1 MVENFNVDVNYY
13 YDPELHKIC
22 LNCNLIKPYIKFF
35 WNICKKHN
43 ITFSETYDE
52 DNFAYNRKILEN
64 LRADDLKYINTD
76 KVYKVTIGPFIYE
89 TDNVCNTYNTGEYT
103 CNTTLFVKWWHDVI
117 ANDLIYDIVYN
128 ISLHNDRYVCHGF
141 SINSFDD
148 NDFAIYL
155 PGCPYKKNRNDYMCF
170 FNMLGYHKVCPIC
183 HLCREHWE
191 YDTDEHKMKYICS
204 VEHKLYQQTVFNLL
218 YNTVKNYEHINKQ
231 LDKLQQQID
240 ELSVKDQPEQKSY
253 CITY

>member
-1 MVENFNVDVNYY
+1 MVEDIHVDVNYY

-22 LNCNLIKPYIKFF
+22 INCNLIKPYIEFF
-35 WNICKKHN
+35 WSICKKHR
-43 ITFSETYDE
+43 ITFSETYDK

-64 LRADDLKYINTD
+64 LCANDFKYIDTRIH
-76 KVYKVTIGPFIYE
+76 KLIIGHIYE
-89 TDNVCNTYNTGEYT
+89 TDHVCNTYNTEEYK
-103 CNTTLFVKWWHDVI
+103 CNTTFFVKWWHDVI

-128 ISLHNDRYVCHGF
+128 ISLHNDRWICHGF

-148 NDFAIYL
+148 TEFAIYL
-155 PGCPYKKNRNDYMCF
+155 PGCPYKKNRHDYDAL
-170 FNMLGYHKVCPIC
+170 FNMLGYHTVCPIC
-183 HLCREHWE
+183 HICKRYWE
-191 YDTDEHKMKYICS
+191 YSEHEHKDMYICNI
-204 VEHKLYQQTVFNLL
+204 EHKLYQQTLFHSL

>member
-1 MVENFNVDVNYY
+1 MVKFNVDIHYY
-13 YDPELHKIC
+13 YDPELRKIC
-22 LNCNLIKPYIKFF
+22 LNCNLIKSYIKFF
-35 WNICKKHN
+35 WSICKKHN

-76 KVYKVTIGPFIYE
+76 RVYKVTIGPFIYE
-89 TDNVCNTYNTGEYT
+89 TDNVCNMYNAAEYT
-103 CNTTLFVKWWHDVI
+103 CNTPLFVKWWHDVI

-128 ISLHNDRYVCHGF
+128 ISWHNDRYVCHGF

-183 HLCREHWE
+183 HLCRRHWE
-191 YDTDEHKMKYICS
+191 YDENEHKIKDICS
-204 VEHKLYQQTVFNLL
+204 VEHKLYQQTVFHLL

>member
-1 MVENFNVDVNYY
+1 MVEDIHVDVNYY
-13 YDPELHKIC
+13 YDPELRKIC
-22 LNCNLIKPYIKFF
+22 INCNLIKPYIEFF
-35 WNICKKHN
+35 WSICKKHH

-76 KVYKVTIGPFIYE
+76 RVYKVTIGPFIYE

-103 CNTTLFVKWWHDVI
+103 CNTTFFVQWWHDVI

-128 ISLHNDRYVCHGF
+128 ISLHNDRWIYHGF

-148 NDFAIYL
+148 TEFAIYL
-155 PGCPYKKNRNDYMCF
+155 PGCPYKKNRHDYAAL

-191 YDTDEHKMKYICS
+191 YDTDEHKIKDICG

>member
-13 YDPELHKIC
+13 YNPELHKIC

-148 NDFAIYL
+148 GDFAIYL

-191 YDTDEHKMKYICS
+191 YDTDEHKIKDICG
-204 VEHKLYQQTVFNLL
+204 VEHKLYQQTVFHLL
-218 YNTVKNYEHINKQ
+218 SNTVKNYEHINKQ

-240 ELSVKDQPEQKSY
+240 ELSVKDQSEQKSY